1 MKCNISKYFLWSA
14 IGVLFAAN
22 IVWSIIFLSTQNS
35 VCDPEQDDIQ
45 MCQEQ
50 IDRLS
55 YIISLSAEM
64 AVLRKEKGD
73 MKELEI
79 LLRQIVDQITANV
92 IANSIY
98 EFDGK
103 GLVKFDLMNKIFK
116 ELVDAKLLLEKSQG
130 KAKPKLLYPAQMVHD
145 EKFDYLTRKNSDSRT
160 EKSTTHESENLRP
173 NDTNNKNTN
182 KTNKNYCNYE
192 QRQYTKEFFDSLYAN
207 LVD

>member
-79 LLRQIVDQITANV
+79 LLRQIVDQITDNV

-116 ELVDAKLLLEKSQG
+116 GLVDAGLIDPEILQSPLGIYED
-130 KAKPKLLYPAQMVHD
+130 AKNHKIM
-145 EKFDYLTRKNSDSRT
+145 
-160 EKSTTHESENLRP
+160 
-173 NDTNNKNTN
+173 KNT
-182 KTNKNYCNYE
+182 
-192 QRQYTKEFFDSLYAN
+192 
-207 LVD
+207 

>member
-73 MKELEI
+73 MKE
-79 LLRQIVDQITANV
+79 
-92 IANSIY
+92 
-98 EFDGK
+98 
-103 GLVKFDLMNKIFK
+103 
-116 ELVDAKLLLEKSQG
+116 
-130 KAKPKLLYPAQMVHD
+130 KA
-145 EKFDYLTRKNSDSRT
+145 
-160 EKSTTHESENLRP
+160 
-173 NDTNNKNTN
+173 
-182 KTNKNYCNYE
+182 
-192 QRQYTKEFFDSLYAN
+192 
-207 LVD
+207 

>member
-64 AVLRKEKGD
+64 AVLRTEKGD

-116 ELVDAKLLLEKSQG
+116 GLVDAGLIDPEILQSPLGIYEDAKNHKIIHNLYSFNGNTVKKTMTVDECKNFQKWFYDKIVNQVEK
-130 KAKPKLLYPAQMVHD
+130 D
-145 EKFDYLTRKNSDSRT
+145 
-160 EKSTTHESENLRP
+160 
-173 NDTNNKNTN
+173 
-182 KTNKNYCNYE
+182 
-192 QRQYTKEFFDSLYAN
+192 
-207 LVD
+207 

>member
-1 MKCNISKYFLWSA
+1 
-14 IGVLFAAN
+14 
-22 IVWSIIFLSTQNS
+22 
-35 VCDPEQDDIQ
+35 

-73 MKELEI
+73 MKDIEI

-103 GLVKFDLMNKIFK
+103 SLVKVDLMNKIFK
-116 ELVDAKLLLEKSQG
+116 GLVDAG
-130 KAKPKLLYPAQMVHD
+130 
-145 EKFDYLTRKNSDSRT
+145 
-160 EKSTTHESENLRP
+160 
-173 NDTNNKNTN
+173 
-182 KTNKNYCNYE
+182 
-192 QRQYTKEFFDSLYAN
+192 
-207 LVD
+207 

>member
-1 MKCNISKYFLWSA
+1 MAPFYQFKQRLPFVFISESSQILWSA

-73 MKELEI
+73 MKDIEI

-103 GLVKFDLMNKIFK
+103 SLVKFDLMNKIFK
-116 ELVDAKLLLEKSQG
+116 GLVDAGLIDSEILQSPLGIYEDSKNHKIIHN
-130 KAKPKLLYPAQMVHD
+130 LYSFNGNTVKKTMTVD
-145 EKFDYLTRKNSDSRT
+145 ECKNFQKWFYD
-160 EKSTTHESENLRP
+160 KIVN
-173 NDTNNKNTN
+173 
-182 KTNKNYCNYE
+182 
-192 QRQYTKEFFDSLYAN
+192 Q
-207 LVD
+207 VDKD

>member
-73 MKELEI
+73 MKDIEI

-103 GLVKFDLMNKIFK
+103 SLVKFDLMNKIFK
-116 ELVDAKLLLEKSQG
+116 GLVDAGLIDSEILQSPLGIYEDS
-130 KAKPKLLYPAQMVHD
+130 
-145 EKFDYLTRKNSDSRT
+145 KNHKIIHLIFCSFH
-160 EKSTTHESENLRP
+160 K
-173 NDTNNKNTN
+173 
-182 KTNKNYCNYE
+182 
-192 QRQYTKEFFDSLYAN
+192 
-207 LVD
+207 

>member
-1 MKCNISKYFLWSA
+1 M
-14 IGVLFAAN
+14 LFAAN

-73 MKELEI
+73 MKDIEI

-103 GLVKFDLMNKIFK
+103 SLVKFDLMNKIFK
-116 ELVDAKLLLEKSQG
+116 GLVL
-130 KAKPKLLYPAQMVHD
+130 
-145 EKFDYLTRKNSDSRT
+145 
-160 EKSTTHESENLRP
+160 
-173 NDTNNKNTN
+173 
-182 KTNKNYCNYE
+182 
-192 QRQYTKEFFDSLYAN
+192 SLIHI
-207 LVD
+207 

>member
-103 GLVKFDLMNKIFK
+103 SLVKFDLMNKIFK
-116 ELVDAKLLLEKSQG
+116 GLVDAGLIDSEILQSPLGIYEDS
-130 KAKPKLLYPAQMVHD
+130 
-145 EKFDYLTRKNSDSRT
+145 KNH
-160 EKSTTHESENLRP
+160 KIIVL
-173 NDTNNKNTN
+173 NN
-182 KTNKNYCNYE
+182 
-192 QRQYTKEFFDSLYAN
+192 
-207 LVD
+207 

>member
-1 MKCNISKYFLWSA
+1 M
-14 IGVLFAAN
+14 LFAAN

-73 MKELEI
+73 MKDIEI
-79 LLRQIVDQITANV
+79 LLRKIVDQITANV

-103 GLVKFDLMNKIFK
+103 SLVKFDLMNKIFK
-116 ELVDAKLLLEKSQG
+116 GLVDAGLIDSEILQSPLGIYEDSKNHKIIHN
-130 KAKPKLLYPAQMVHD
+130 LYS
-145 EKFDYLTRKNSDSRT
+145 FNG
-160 EKSTTHESENLRP
+160 
-173 NDTNNKNTN
+173 NT
-182 KTNKNYCNYE
+182 
-192 QRQYTKEFFDSLYAN
+192 
-207 LVD
+207 